1 MPDERSGPDLP
12 PVVFD
17 SASNT
22 AGRTGTGGAYS
33 PVPALNLLKEFGDR
47 LGPVHYSDGF
57 ELREYGGDAGLHTWS
72 EHPEF
77 LSRFIPFAQA
87 NHSGSH
93 YALWR
98 CDDRADPATLP
109 VVFVGDEGDLYV
121 IARDLTELFRLL
133 AIDSEPVSQGF
144 GDADSVE
151 EHSEG
156 HHEFLTWLDQTF
168 GLGPPED
175 AEALWTGRKA
185 HDDRFRAW
193 AGRFVDLDTY

>member
-1 MPDERSGPDLP
+1 MSE
-12 PVVFD
+12 
-17 SASNT
+17 
-22 AGRTGTGGAYS
+22 AYS
-33 PVPALNLLKEFGDR
+33 PVPELNLLREFGDR
-47 LGPVHYSDGF
+47 IGPVHYSEGF
-57 ELREYGGDAGLHTWS
+57 ELCEYGVEAGLHTWS

-98 CDDRADPATLP
+98 CDDRADLATLP
-109 VVFVGDEGDLYV
+109 VVFVGDEGDLCV

-144 GDADSVE
+144 LDFDSAE

-156 HHEFLTWLDQTF
+156 HREFLIWLDQKF

-175 AEALWTGRKA
+175 PGALWNARKK

-193 AGRFVDLDTY
+193 ASRFIELGDY